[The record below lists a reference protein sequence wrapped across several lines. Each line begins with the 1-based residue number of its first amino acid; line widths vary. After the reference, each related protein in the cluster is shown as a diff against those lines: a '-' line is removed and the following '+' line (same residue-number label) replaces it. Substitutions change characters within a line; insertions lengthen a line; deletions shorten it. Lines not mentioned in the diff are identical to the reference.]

1 MSRGELYTVIKETL
15 KREDVDNVLNEEV
28 ANSKGKKASS

>member
-1 MSRGELYTVIKETL
+1 MIKETL
-15 KREDVDNVLNEEV
+15 KKEDVDNILNEEV